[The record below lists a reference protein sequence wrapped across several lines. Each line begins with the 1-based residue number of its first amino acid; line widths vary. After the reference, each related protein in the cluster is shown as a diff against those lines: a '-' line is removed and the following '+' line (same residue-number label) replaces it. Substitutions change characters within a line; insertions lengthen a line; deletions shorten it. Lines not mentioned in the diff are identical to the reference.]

1 MGGHSRQKSASTEA
15 MPRCLEGDRFP
26 RTLANQLLGSLFD
39 PFQINM
45 SESFR
50 DKGGH
55 RVGTVLVPDVEDNSS
70 LPLQEPPFSLYYVI
84 RPVRPGGRY
93 GHRLSERLFGCVL
106 R

>member
-1 MGGHSRQKSASTEA
+1 MGERSRQKGVPTETV
-15 MPRCLEGDRFP
+15 PRCLEGDRSP

-45 SESFR
+45 SKSFR
-50 DKGGH
+50 DKVGH

-70 LPLQEPPFSLYYVI
+70 LPLQELLFSLYYEI
-84 RPVRPGGRY
+84 RSVRSSGEH
-93 GHRLSERLFGCVL
+93 GHRLFGCVL